1 MSIEDHKKHWLASA
15 PATPGVNLA
24 QLPGWAGP
32 VRSGIA
38 QAARARTVSPF
49 ERGQAAYRTDLARQR
64 QQQKVRMDALLTRA
78 AELGEGWGAQVF
90 ADAVTALTEQDAEAF
105 ERLAV
110 QTILARFEECC
121 LTLAAPQAGSE
132 PNDTGFAHWT
142 AARAQF
148 GGHVIQFLAAILTLS
163 ETTIGPV
170 AWREEWRI
178 GDVDDLVLVY
188 LFPYLVDGDVEAQR
202 AAYDVRL
209 AAIYEAVQA
218 ARAEPAA

>member
-15 PATPGVNLA
+15 PAMPGVNLF

-38 QAARARTVSPF
+38 QAANARYVTPF
-49 ERGQAAYRTDLARQR
+49 ERGQATYRTELARRR
-64 QQQKVRMDALLTRA
+64 QEIKARGAALLARA
-78 AELGEGWGAQVF
+78 AELGKSWGAQVF
-90 ADAVTALTEQDAEAF
+90 ADAVTALTEQNAEAF

-110 QTILARFEECC
+110 QTILARFEECR
-121 LTLAAPQAGSE
+121 LTLAAPQARSE
-132 PNDTGFAHWT
+132 QNDIGFAHWT

-148 GGHVIQFLAAILTLS
+148 AGHVVQFLAAILTLS
-163 ETTIGPV
+163 ETTIGPA

-178 GDVDDLVLVY
+178 DDVQDLVLVY
-188 LFPYLVDGDVEAQR
+188 LAPDQVDGDVEAQR

-218 ARAEPAA
+218 ARAELAA